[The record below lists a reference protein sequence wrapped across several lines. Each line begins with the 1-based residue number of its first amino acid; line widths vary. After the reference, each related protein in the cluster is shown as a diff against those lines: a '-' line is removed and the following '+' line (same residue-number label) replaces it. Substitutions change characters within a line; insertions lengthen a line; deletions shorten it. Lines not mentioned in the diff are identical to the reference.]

1 LEKLDEL
8 IFIHLMQYA
17 EELKVSQHI
26 IFGSL
31 NEK

>member
-1 LEKLDEL
+1 LDEL
-8 IFIHLMQYA
+8 FLLILTQYA